1 MPSTTLP
8 FSPDSE
14 FAPNA
19 ALSPALLQDVARI
32 FRQLGVQSFR
42 ASVVDSESMSFQAA
56 WSISDSGEFH
66 DSDRPVDSTFPGAAS
81 VLAQLANTG
90 LDQTAVQKLSP
101 SRWRLAWR
109 FDGPHVLVADA
120 HFRDRRA
127 TLSEVDTAL
136 VRLVCGIGIRAA
148 QTEAPVAALSSLSMA
163 WPKAERRVRSKQ
175 ASSWLGLSLLL
186 GAVLLTGW
194 LAFAAV
200 PEELQANGVRQTE
213 LAQLRAMADK
223 TMVQG
228 LSAALAS
235 GDYGEVQTVL
245 TSFNGLGYFS
255 SAVVTNGNQRIVSL
269 AGKPDGLRIGDP
281 LPPRVARA
289 ARTFDLS
296 VGSER
301 LGQLLVA
308 PVRPVAPAEAPAV
321 GLRLL
326 VTLAFVASAATAVLM
341 LWRQRRRWPR
351 RARRKSSSLRA
362 SARGRE
368 NKARP

>member
-1 MPSTTLP
+1 MPSTTIP
-8 FSPDSE
+8 FPPDSE
-14 FAPNA
+14 FALDA

-66 DSDRPVDSTFPGAAS
+66 DSDRPADSTFPGAAS

-120 HFRDRRA
+120 HFRDRREA
-127 TLSEVDTAL
+127 LGEIDTAL

-148 QTEAPVAALSSLSMA
+148 QSEAPVAALSSLSMA
-163 WPKAERRVRSKQ
+163 WPKTERRARPKQ
-175 ASSWLGLSLLL
+175 LATSWLGLCLML

-194 LAFAAV
+194 LAISAV
-200 PEELQANGVRQTE
+200 PEQLEADQARQTE
-213 LAQLRAMADK
+213 LAQLHAMTDK

-228 LSAALAS
+228 LSTALAS

-245 TSFNGLGYFS
+245 TWFSGLGYFS

-281 LPPRVARA
+281 LPAELARRA
-289 ARTFDLS
+289 QVFDLR

-301 LGQLLVA
+301 LGQLLLA
-308 PVRPVAPAEAPAV
+308 PARPVVPAGVPGAA
-321 GLRLL
+321 LRLL
-326 VTLAFVASAATAVLM
+326 ATLAFVASCATAEVV
-341 LWRQRRRWPR
+341 LWRQRRARPR
-351 RARRKSSSLRA
+351 RAA
-362 SARGRE
+362 
-368 NKARP
+368 